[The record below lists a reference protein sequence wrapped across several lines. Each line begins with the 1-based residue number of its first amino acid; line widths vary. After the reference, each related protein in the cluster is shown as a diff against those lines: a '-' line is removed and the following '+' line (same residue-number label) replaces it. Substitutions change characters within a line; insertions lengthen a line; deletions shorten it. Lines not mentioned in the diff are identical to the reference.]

1 MRPGDTVYTAPG
13 IWHWHG
19 AMPDS
24 FMTHLALS
32 DSGARPGGQGGAAD
46 VEWDALVSDAEYI
59 TAGKHLAADR
69 STS

>member
-24 FMTHLALS
+24 FMTHLALADS
-32 DSGARPGGQGGAAD
+32 DVQAGAAD
-46 VEWDALVSDAEYI
+46 VEWGELIGDAEYD
-59 TAGKHLAADR
+59 TARTHLAIDR
-69 STS
+69 SMS